1 MAFGEVKALYKYE
14 FEPRDRAEVFGDDLI
29 VYAYWIDNRFFC
41 SASAWRVPKNMKWKD
56 FVNHIS
62 SLYGLDPDY
71 KSVKKWEWYHFDEKF
86 NPQDD
91 KTLVELGLRHKSIVK
106 FKPA

>member
-62 SLYGLDPDY
+62 SLYGLTRII
-71 KSVKKWEWYHFDEKF
+71 KMSRNGNGIILTKNSTRKMTKLLLS
-86 NPQDD
+86 
-91 KTLVELGLRHKSIVK
+91 LV
-106 FKPA
+106 

>member
-41 SASAWRVPKNMKWKD
+41 SASAWRVPK
-56 FVNHIS
+56 I
-62 SLYGLDPDY
+62 
-71 KSVKKWEWYHFDEKF
+71 
-86 NPQDD
+86 
-91 KTLVELGLRHKSIVK
+91 
-106 FKPA
+106 